1 MFTYPV
7 RLEPDDNDTVL
18 LTFPDIPGA
27 VTFGDDEADAL
38 ARGVDALETMIIGLM
53 EHKDDIPV
61 ASRPKPGQKTVTL
74 PALSAAKVS
83 LYQAM
88 RQSGV
93 RKSELGRRLG
103 WHMMQVDR
111 LLDLRHASRFDQIE
125 TALRALGKE
134 IVIEVREFA

>member
-7 RLEPDDNDTVL
+7 GLEPDDNDTIL

-27 VTFGDDEADAL
+27 LTFGDDEADAL
-38 ARGVDALETMIIGLM
+38 ARGVDALETMMIGLM
-53 EHKDDIPV
+53 EHKEDILA

-88 RQSGV
+88 EQSGGC
-93 RKSELGRRLG
+93 KP
-103 WHMMQVDR
+103 
-111 LLDLRHASRFDQIE
+111 
-125 TALRALGKE
+125 
-134 IVIEVREFA
+134 